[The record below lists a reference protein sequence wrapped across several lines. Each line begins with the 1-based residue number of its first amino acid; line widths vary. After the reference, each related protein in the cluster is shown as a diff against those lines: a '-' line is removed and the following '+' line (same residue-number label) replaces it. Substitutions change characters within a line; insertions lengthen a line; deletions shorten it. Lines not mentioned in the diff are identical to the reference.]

1 MTPELLAVIE
11 KYNHYPEFLG
21 IDISSVN
28 QPGALDNTLLHLM
41 TWIGAIDDMQILI
54 SSGADVNSAGDL
66 GNTPL
71 HFAAMK
77 GRRDAVVLLLASNA
91 DAMRQNQLGQTP
103 DRMAD
108 LAGQGDVA
116 ALLRDVV
123 AQRKE

>member
-28 QPGALDNTLLHLM
+28 QPGALDNTLLHLT

-108 LAGQGDVA
+108 LAEQGDVA